1 MANKSALAIYIR
13 TYFLHETDNS
23 ADAYAFPLGLVEQHC
38 MTAEHI
44 IQKVLSCPSLHGFT
58 DSYLA
63 SDLIG
68 ICADAVSIMLGK
80 IKLTSRDKKKKILEL
95 YFVIAC
101 VTT

>member
-1 MANKSALAIYIR
+1 MANKSALAIYIK
-13 TYFLHETDNS
+13 TSFLHETDNS
-23 ADAYAFPLGLVEQHC
+23 ADADLVEQHC

-80 IKLTSRDKKKKILEL
+80 IKLTSRDKKKNILEL